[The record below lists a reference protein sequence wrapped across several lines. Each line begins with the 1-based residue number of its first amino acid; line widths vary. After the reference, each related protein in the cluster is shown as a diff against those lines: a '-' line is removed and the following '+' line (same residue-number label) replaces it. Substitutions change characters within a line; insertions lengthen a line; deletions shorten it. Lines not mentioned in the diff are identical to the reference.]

1 MQGRRLRFRVLA
13 CLGLAFTL
21 NLAFWFGA
29 HETSAHWGGVPPVP
43 TENGARIMTL
53 GDEQLSYRFGAITLQ
68 NLGNSGGRVTA
79 IKDYD
84 YQKLGQWFWLLHGLD
99 PASNHVPMMAAYY
112 FGATQ
117 KPEDIAVV
125 VEYLGAIG
133 QNPVGNKWRWLVH
146 AIFLARHRM
155 DDLPLALDM
164 AYALSRMQPV
174 GDVLPGWARQMPA
187 FVLAEQGEKQ
197 TARRLMEDILM
208 TATDLHPNEVSFMR
222 DYLVDELGVP
232 EIEVQQIINMRG
244 QDLMRDASEARVT
257 KPALLP
263 Y

>member
-1 MQGRRLRFRVLA
+1 MGGRGLRLRISV
-13 CLGLAFTL
+13 CLGLALVL
-21 NLAFWFGA
+21 NVAFWFGA

-43 TENGARIMTL
+43 TKNGARIMTL
-53 GDEQLSYRFGAITLQ
+53 GDEQFSYRFGAITLQ
-68 NLGNSGGRVTA
+68 NLGSSGGRITA

-125 VEYLGAIG
+125 VEYLGTIG
-133 QNPVGNKWRWLVH
+133 QNPAGNKWRWLAH

-155 DDLPLALDM
+155 DNLPLALDM
-164 AYALSRMQPV
+164 AYVLSRMQPI
-174 GDVLPGWARQMPA
+174 GDVLPAWARQMPA

-197 TARRLMEDILM
+197 TARRLIEEILM
-208 TATDLHPNEVSFMR
+208 TATGLHPNEVSYMR
-222 DYLVDELGVP
+222 DYLIEELDVP
-232 EIEVQQIINMRG
+232 AVEVQQIINMRG
-244 QDLMRDASEARVT
+244 QDLMRSSSESRVT
-257 KPALLP
+257 LPAPLP
-263 Y
+263 